1 MCLLS
6 NLSKKFFLLL
16 LQNVVILYEKLENI
30 LVCLVHFLIRSDN
43 ILSCHMVILWGMLSH
58 FTSIILGVNQ
68 EKNIRTKE
76 TKPHNCSRRVK
87 LMQEK
92 TNTLNQSKTK

>member
-1 MCLLS
+1 VFVVKLKL
-6 NLSKKFFLLL
+6 FFFNYYK
-16 LQNVVILYEKLENI
+16 NVVILYEKLENI

-43 ILSCHMVILWGMLSH
+43 ILSCRMVMLWGMLSH

-68 EKNIRTKE
+68 EKNICTKE